1 MARRRRRKGKVALAF
16 KHVFSK
22 RGGRQF
28 QRMGRKAL
36 KKGVRLERRAA
47 RAGRKELR
55 TLRRFGKSLR
65 KHAKGLQREAKQ
77 FAKLHPKVARLRA
90 FAGKGPDKAKRL
102 RSFAKGPKQ
111 FKTGAVL
118 TGPKGGAYTIGPGGR
133 KVYLKK

>member
-1 MARRRRRKGKVALAF
+1 MGKNAIRKGARLQK
-16 KHVFSK
+16 
-22 RGGRQF
+22 
-28 QRMGRKAL
+28 KAA
-36 KKGVRLERRAA
+36 RLEKKAA
-47 RAGRKELR
+47 RAGKRELR

-65 KHAKGLQREAKQ
+65 KHAKGLRRELKQ
-77 FAKLHPKVARLRA
+77 FAKVNPKVARLRA

-102 RSFAKGPKQ
+102 RSFSDAKQ